1 MPFKNKFSLLVI
13 SSALVMSC
21 GKDGGGSSSGKSTS
35 RLEEAQEGTY
45 KAILRPLNIQ
55 LSGFIPT
62 GVAEIKIVDEQ
73 VEVKTLLDDD
83 ARVPHMQSI
92 HIGKRCPNASDDKN
106 KDGIIDMQEAIK
118 ASGNILVPLDS
129 NLNSVDEGKGI
140 YPMGGGFTYQ
150 ETTSLEK
157 FGDDLKLNG
166 RVVLI
171 HGVAET
177 TSLPARV
184 KANEV
189 PIVCGILK
197 KGP

>member
-1 MPFKNKFSLLVI
+1 MPFKNKLPILVL
-13 SSALVMSC
+13 SSALVVSC
-21 GKDGGGSSSGKSTS
+21 GKGGGGSSSGKSS
-35 RLEEAQEGTY
+35 SALEDAQEGTY
-45 KAILRPLNIQ
+45 KAILRPLNIH

-62 GVAEIKIVDEQ
+62 GVAEIKIVDSQ
-73 VEVKTLLDDD
+73 VDVKTLLDDD
-83 ARVPHMQSI
+83 AKVPHMQSI

-106 KDGIIDMQEAIK
+106 NDGLVDMQEALK
-118 ASGNILVPLDS
+118 ASGNVFVPLDS

-157 FGDDLKLNG
+157 FGYDLKLNG

-171 HGVAET
+171 HGVAEAT
-177 TSLPARV
+177 PLPPGVR
-184 KANEV
+184 ANEV

-197 KGP
+197 KI

>member
-1 MPFKNKFSLLVI
+1 MPFKNKFTLIVL
-13 SSALVMSC
+13 SSVLAVSC
-21 GKDGGGSSSGKSTS
+21 GKGGGGSNSGKSSS
-35 RLEEAQEGTY
+35 RLEEKQEGTY

-62 GVAEIKIVDEQ
+62 GVAEIKIADTQVD
-73 VEVKTLLDDD
+73 VKTLLDDD

-92 HIGKRCPNASDDKN
+92 HVGKRCPTASDDKN
-106 KDGIIDMQEAIK
+106 KDGIVDMQEAIK
-118 ASGNILVPLDS
+118 ASGNVLVPLDS

-157 FGDDLKLNG
+157 FGDNLKLNG

-177 TSLPARV
+177 TPLPARV
-184 KANEV
+184 QANEV

-197 KGP
+197 KI